1 MGWSSRV
8 RHKKRQAH
16 AVAKQ
21 AKYLRAMPP
30 RVARFYLR
38 AWITL
43 MRTHDGWSSIA
54 VTRPRD
60 VVRLLKLADGRRA
73 AVELGTGTAWTT
85 TALALADD
93 QRRVVSYDP
102 VAREERERYLA
113 LVPSAVARAGSSCT
127 PCRPSTSSR
136 RPARSSFLFIDT
148 EHDRITTGESFRRWE
163 PALRPAA
170 AVRSTRPATTAHGG
184 RRCTAA
190 SPRRVAELGLEGV
203 YGGGIFVWRK
213 P

>member
-1 MGWSSRV
+1 VGWFSRV

-43 MRTHDGWSSIA
+43 MRTRDGWSSIA
-54 VTRPRD
+54 VTRPAD

-102 VAREERERYLA
+102 VAREERGRYLA
-113 LVPSAVARAGSSCT
+113 LVPPAVRARIELHTLPAQHVEPAPGSVD
-127 PCRPSTSSR
+127 
-136 RPARSSFLFIDT
+136 FLFIDT
-148 EHDRITTGESFRRWE
+148 EHDHITTGESFRRWE
-163 PALRPAA
+163 PALRPG
-170 AVRSTRPATTAHGG
+170 AVVAFHDYGHPLYPGVAEA
-184 RRCTAA
+184 
-190 SPRRVAELGLEGV
+190 VAELGLEGE

-213 P
+213 PV